1 MICPIRLAEVKRQ
14 FELINRVT
22 REHEE
27 INVGRPATSMERFRA
42 MRRQNMRRVANMKE
56 ARV

>member
-27 INVGRPATSMERFRA
+27 INVGRPATSVERFMA
-42 MRRQNMRRVANMKE
+42 QRRQQDIRVANQKE